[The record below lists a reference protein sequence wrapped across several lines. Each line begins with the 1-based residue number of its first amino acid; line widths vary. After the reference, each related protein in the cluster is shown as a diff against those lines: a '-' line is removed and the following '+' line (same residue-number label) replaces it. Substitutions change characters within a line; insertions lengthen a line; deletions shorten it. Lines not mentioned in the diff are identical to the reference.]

1 MIELIR
7 RQIKTCGKSRYRIS
21 ADTGIRQ
28 NVLFRIVNGG
38 TCTAET
44 ADIFLRYFGYE
55 IVKKKK
61 GKVNYGKHS
70 KR

>member
-1 MIELIR
+1 
-7 RQIKTCGKSRYRIS
+7 
-21 ADTGIRQ
+21 
-28 NVLFRIVNGG
+28 
-38 TCTAET
+38 
-44 ADIFLRYFGYE
+44 LRYFGYE